1 MNKSTGDTARGN
13 VCPAHAA
20 GGVAVDVRHGTTE
33 YQLISES
40 RRTAAK
46 ADRNR
51 TPPSR
56 PAAQENLNAMRR
68 APQIKPT
75 GPVSVS
81 VSPHRV
87 INDTDSLGAV
97 DDDVAW
103 SAQWFTSD
111 FPIIAGQDRARLPRC
126 RSGRV
131 IIYFI
136 RFVPWFLS
144 LSLWGSV
151 IQVHFLQT
159 FFSSLVLFFSPGAG
173 CFVWH
178 GIGPQGSPR

>member
-1 MNKSTGDTARGN
+1 VNWVNKSTGDTARGN

-97 DDDVAW
+97 DDDVA
-103 SAQWFTSD
+103 
-111 FPIIAGQDRARLPRC
+111 
-126 RSGRV
+126 
-131 IIYFI
+131 
-136 RFVPWFLS
+136 
-144 LSLWGSV
+144 
-151 IQVHFLQT
+151 
-159 FFSSLVLFFSPGAG
+159 
-173 CFVWH
+173 
-178 GIGPQGSPR
+178 